1 MAPKGKPEKPANLKA
16 FTSDQWQMLT
26 AMLKLVLQTV
36 QFSREFQ
43 GILFDVFLV
52 PADTPFAAL
61 ASMQGKRYALPPHAY
76 VFDALVSWIS
86 QPDSA
91 TSVDTLYWK
100 QYQTLSMDEKLELIK
115 MCRIAKLFDPKMKK
129 LVMCSGAGP
138 EARALRSRLLQVL
151 KAQEGRIWKAGRPP
165 AGNLERLLCCWV
177 EEMVSA

>member
-1 MAPKGKPEKPANLKA
+1 MNLKA
-16 FTSDQWQMLT
+16 FTSDQWQMMT

-43 GILFDVFLV
+43 GILFDVF
-52 PADTPFAAL
+52 FL

-86 QPDSA
+86 QLDSA
-91 TSVDTLYWK
+91 TSVDTLHWK
-100 QYQTLSMDEKLELIK
+100 QYQTLSMDEKLELKK
-115 MCRIAKLFDPKMKK
+115 MCWIAKLFDPKMKK